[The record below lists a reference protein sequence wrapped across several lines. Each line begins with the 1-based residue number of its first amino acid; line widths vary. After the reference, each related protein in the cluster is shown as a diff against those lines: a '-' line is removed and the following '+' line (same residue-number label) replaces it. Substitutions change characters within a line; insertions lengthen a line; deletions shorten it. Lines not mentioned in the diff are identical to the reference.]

1 MFRRDATSVFALAA
15 CVAGVI
21 SGATPGET
29 QSASGGNSQGAGT
42 QIAGIFVSI
51 GVDQAGTLITIDR
64 GGSLTAFRVETSATV
79 TEVETGTTA
88 RPAML
93 TSLKPGEPVALQ
105 LGADGAVASIAGT
118 YGTVATRVIASQ
130 NGYIV
135 AANGNAYKLVGAAL
149 AAASSLTIG
158 TYVLLRTDASTGN
171 AFDVTASRQPFLGTA
186 TQGAAVAVTFVVHVP
201 ANTPPSDAIYLAT
214 NAGNWTPNG
223 TRLAPLSGGRWSATL
238 QLAPGTQIEYRYTRG
253 SWATDERTAAGTPV
267 ANRSLTV
274 AKSAGTQSV
283 DDVVA
288 RWADL
293 AS

>member
-1 MFRRDATSVFALAA
+1 MFRRLATIAFAVAA
-15 CVAGVI
+15 CAAWVV
-21 SGATPGET
+21 SVTMPGET
-29 QSASGGNSQGAGT
+29 HDSSAGGQGAGT
-42 QIAGIFVSI
+42 SVAGIFVSI

-64 GGSLTAFRVETSATV
+64 NGSLTALRVGATATV
-79 TEVETGTTA
+79 TEAETGATPV
-88 RPAML
+88 PATL
-93 TSLKPGEPVALQ
+93 TSLKPGEPVVLEI
-105 LGADGAVASIAGT
+105 GADGAVASIAAI
-118 YGTVATRVIASQ
+118 YGTVATRVIATQ

-149 AAASSLTIG
+149 AAGPSLSIG
-158 TYVLLRTDASTGN
+158 TYVLLRTDANSGN

-186 TQGAAVAVTFVVHVP
+186 TQGAVVAVTFVVHVP

-223 TRLAPLSGGRWSATL
+223 TRLTPLSGGRWTATL
-238 QLAPGTQIEYRYTRG
+238 QLATGTQIEYRYTRG
-253 SWATDERTAAGTPV
+253 SWSTDERTAAGTPV
-267 ANRSLTV
+267 ANRSVTV
-274 AKSAGTQSV
+274 AKNAGTQAV

>member
-1 MFRRDATSVFALAA
+1 MFRHVATIVFALAA
-15 CVAGVI
+15 CAAGVV
-21 SGATPGET
+21 SVAMPGET
-29 QSASGGNSQGAGT
+29 QGTSEYAHSAGSPV
-42 QIAGIFVSI
+42 AGIFVSI
-51 GVDQAGTLITIDR
+51 GVDQTGTLITIDR
-64 GGSLTAFRVETSATV
+64 GGSLTAVRVASSASV
-79 TEVETGTTA
+79 TEQESGTTGRA
-88 RPAML
+88 ATL
-93 TSLKPGEPVALQ
+93 TSLKPGEPVILQ
-105 LGADGAVASIAGT
+105 LGADGAVASITGT
-118 YGTVATRVIASQ
+118 YGTVATLVVASQ

-158 TYVLLRTDASTGN
+158 TYVLLRTDAGTGN

-186 TQGAAVAVTFVVHVP
+186 TQGAAVAVTFIVHVP

-214 NAGNWTPNG
+214 NAGTWTPNG

-238 QLAPGTQIEYRYTRG
+238 QLAPGTQVEYRYTRG

-267 ANRSLTV
+267 ANRSLV
-274 AKSAGTQSV
+274 VEKSAGSQSV
-283 DDVVA
+283 DDIVA